1 MATIL
6 HKKEQDLDTNWKLNN
21 DNYNKEILLATIF
34 NIGGDFGALYENPMY
49 FKYMSD
55 IWFEKHRR
63 TFQKWFDAFDLS
75 YNPIENYSRKE
86 LTVSKTVEN
95 EDTYN
100 RYRSSTEDE
109 NTHDASGTTSEGTE
123 YSSTHDET
131 TKEVTDNQTS
141 NKFDST
147 KTGLSHSDEHDAD
160 TNHSETTTDHDSHKD
175 TDTTVTNSVSAF
187 DAAASNPWS
196 PHDKSV
202 GNVEEDLDRDH
213 TETETDSHGSKDI
226 SIDANSAETNSENA
240 SGTDNTVTDTLHSEE
255 DTQSKSV
262 EGSTTDSATDTNKS
276 ASEGDNQTEKKNDRT
291 FQNDSYTSGNIGVTT
306 SQQMLTAE
314 IQVQIFDIYN
324 AMAEMYVDEMCV
336 RVYLS
341 KRQRGGCPYGY

>member
-6 HKKEQDLDTNWKLNN
+6 HKKEQDLDTNWELSN

-100 RYRSSTEDE
+100 RFRSSTEGE
-109 NTHDASGTTSEGTE
+109 NTHDASGTSSEGTE
-123 YSSTHDET
+123 YGSTHDET

-141 NKFDST
+141 GMLDST
-147 KTGLSHSDEHDAD
+147 KTDLAHSNEHSRED
-160 TNHSETTTDHDSHKD
+160 NHNETEVDHDYSKSI
-175 TDTTVTNSVSAF
+175 DTTVTNSVSAF
-187 DAAASNPWS
+187 DAPSNNPWT
-196 PHDKSV
+196 PHDRSV
-202 GNVEEDLDRDH
+202 SDTDEDLTSENTD
-213 TETETDSHGSKDI
+213 TDSTGWITRDTTNDS
-226 SIDANSAETNSENA
+226 NGAETNSERT
-240 SGTDNTVTDTLHSEE
+240 SGTDNTVKDITHGEE
-255 DTQSKSV
+255 DSQTKSV

-314 IQVQIFDIYN
+314 IQVQMFDIYN